1 VAGPVSIPLVKGL
14 MKGAAAAGAYAFGS
28 AAYLTG
34 RDAAFLKRLKDKK
47 EQEQRMERYAQPRRS
62 ASSSEKPE

>member
-1 VAGPVSIPLVKGL
+1 MAGPASIPLAKAL
-14 MKGAAAAGAYAFGS
+14 MKGAAVAGTYAFGQ

-34 RDAAFLKRLKDKK
+34 RDAAVLKRLKDKK